1 MVNLE
6 NLKKTAIRL
15 TEKFANVNSNYSVV
29 GMPKL
34 VGAYANYF
42 EVVYGDDG
50 FKYIR
55 VKNGFEG
62 RLKKGFTYKL
72 KVKYTLKMA
81 SSYSNDNLGKED
93 IYRAGRVGT
102 SWGNAE
108 LVKGLNTKDGNEAVQ
123 AVTMDG
129 EKMVLQELKIQE
141 TS

>member
-1 MVNLE
+1 MAKVGE
-6 NLKKTAIRL
+6 SFQRSSTLKKTAIRL

-81 SSYSNDNLGKED
+81 SSYSNDDLAKNEGETVD
-93 IYRAGRVGT
+93 IYSSVIKIKR
-102 SWGNAE
+102 E
-108 LVKGLNTKDGNEAVQ
+108 LHR
-123 AVTMDG
+123 
-129 EKMVLQELKIQE
+129 
-141 TS
+141 